1 VEKKPISLTFDVI
14 CDFISHYGCDYYGN
28 VGDGLLALDRE
39 YAKGFLF
46 TRLFKQS
53 LEDGWKLR
61 MNENFF
67 YQEDLEFCFRY
78 MTKCKNMAASSEAGY
93 YYFVPDGLKYVN
105 IHYSY
110 NLFRSLYLSSKE
122 IFGNSWTSVTA
133 YSLDRFTRD
142 LLDSYKK
149 QDTDRKEKLHV
160 YRNTVGRDVLR
171 TKLFCPTRV
180 LIFADATLCLS
191 NANLN
196 LHTRLKAWV

>member
-1 VEKKPISLTFDVI
+1 MAMWVMGCWHWIENMQKVFSLQ
-14 CDFISHYGCDYYGN
+14 DF
-28 VGDGLLALDRE
+28 
-39 YAKGFLF
+39 
-46 TRLFKQS
+46 
-53 LEDGWKLR
+53 
-61 MNENFF
+61 
-67 YQEDLEFCFRY
+67 
-78 MTKCKNMAASSEAGY
+78 SS
-93 YYFVPDGLKYVN
+93 
-105 IHYSY
+105 
-110 NLFRSLYLSSKE
+110 
-122 IFGNSWTSVTA
+122 SVTA